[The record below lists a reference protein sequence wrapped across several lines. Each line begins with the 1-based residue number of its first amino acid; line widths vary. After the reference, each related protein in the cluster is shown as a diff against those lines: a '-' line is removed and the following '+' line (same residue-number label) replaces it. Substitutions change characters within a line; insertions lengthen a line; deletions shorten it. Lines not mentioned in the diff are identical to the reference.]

1 VVIQIEDPEI
11 AQRRLGRPA
20 LFGLGQDIPLG
31 IVPDRMHAWV
41 IRRDRHGDPKAA
53 FQPEIVNVPSIG
65 PDEVLV
71 LVMAAGVN
79 YNGVWAAL
87 GRPVSPMDMHDQD
100 FHIAG
105 SDAAGI
111 VWAVGSN
118 VRNWRVGDEV
128 VAHCCQADGDDEECN
143 GGDPMLSPSQRIWGY
158 ETSFGAFAQFARL
171 QATQLLPRP
180 KHLSWEAS
188 ACYALVLATAYR
200 MLFGHPPH
208 MIGPGKT
215 VLVWGAA
222 GGLGSMA
229 IQLAA
234 LVGARAIAVV
244 SDDAKAEHARR
255 LGAVDVINRS
265 KFSCWGPPP
274 SVDSG
279 DAYALYLKRVKDFG
293 RAVRQAAGS
302 GGEVD
307 IVFEHPGRDTFA
319 VSSFIAKR
327 GGMVVFC
334 AATSGYDLT
343 FDARYVWMRQ
353 KRIQGSHF
361 ANLKQAAEANRLV
374 LAGQIDPCLSE
385 VFSWNQ
391 LPEAHSKMLQNQH
404 SPGNMAV
411 LIHSARMGEGQ
422 QEIGSRSLTRWAQ
435 PRIMHQALR
444 RMDSEKEQGIDDR
457 RDRGR
462 AGEIN
467 VNPE

>member
-1 VVIQIEDPEI
+1 MAVIDLDHRAE
-11 AQRRLGRPA
+11 AQTPPSARV
-20 LFGLGQDIPLG
+20 FGLGQDIPPG
-31 IVPDRMHAWV
+31 VVPERMHAWTL
-41 IRRDRHGDPKAA
+41 RRERHGDPSTA
-53 FQPEIVNVPSIG
+53 FQQEVVDVPEIG
-65 PDEVLV
+65 PDEVLI

-87 GRPVSPMDMHDQD
+87 GHPVSPLDFHDHP

-105 SDAAGI
+105 SDASGI

-128 VAHCCQADGDDEECN
+128 VAHCCQVDGDDEECN
-143 GGDPMLSPSQRIWGY
+143 GGDPMLSSSQRIWGY
-158 ETSFGAFAQFARL
+158 ETSYGAFAQFTRV

-180 KHLSWEAS
+180 RHLTWEAS
-188 ACYALVLATAYR
+188 ACYTLVLATAYR
-200 MLFGHPPH
+200 MLFGHVPH
-208 MIGPGKT
+208 ILGPGKT

-234 LVGARAIAVV
+234 VVGARSIAVV
-244 SDDAKAEHARR
+244 SDEAKAAHARK
-255 LGAVDVINRS
+255 LGAAATINRS
-265 KFSCWGPPP
+265 QFDCWGTPPP
-274 SVDSG
+274 IGSPEHA
-279 DAYALYLKRVKDFG
+279 AYLDKVKVFG
-293 RAVRQAAGS
+293 RAVRQAAGR

-319 VSSFIAKR
+319 VSSFLVKR

-374 LAGQIDPCLSE
+374 MAGRIDPCLSE
-385 VFSWNQ
+385 LFTWDQ
-391 LPEAHSKMLQNQH
+391 LPAAHARMLRNQH
-404 SPGNMAV
+404 PPGNMAV
-411 LIHSARMGEGQ
+411 LVHAARSGEG
-422 QEIGSRSLTRWAQ
+422 SRL
-435 PRIMHQALR
+435 
-444 RMDSEKEQGIDDR
+444 D
-457 RDRGR
+457 
-462 AGEIN
+462 
-467 VNPE
+467 